1 MIQDTVYN
9 LELHLE
15 QINEKM
21 ERFTPSNTNTSAASI
36 NLDDERAV
44 TKQCLSVCQDAKE
57 CIDSLVDRESILL
70 QEAPQN
76 TIEDDMQEFKAKLL
90 TRQTLDKTRDGLAE
104 TIGRL
109 RERLESLLKEDPDNS
124 EDRIRLQYEID
135 SSKQSLDIC
144 KMASKVSHQK
154 IYRVGE
160 AIADGESDQVLV
172 TTLADLFDVRKAVS
186 KGNSAQLIASM
197 TAESL
202 RDFADKRYN
211 SKFGAVPAID
221 SARNSSS
228 LSVTDTQ
235 NSKPSPNQTDHD
247 EQPPVPEGRRDRPSP
262 NEMRKR
268 HAEGSN
274 GRRD

>member
-21 ERFTPSNTNTSAASI
+21 ERFTPSNTNTSANSI

-44 TKQCLSVCQDAKE
+44 TKQCISVCQDAKE
-57 CIDSLVDRESILL
+57 CIDSLIDRESILL

-76 TIEDDMQEFKAKLL
+76 TIEDDMHFKANVL
-90 TRQTLDKTRDGLAE
+90 TRQTLDGTRDTIAE

-109 RERLESLLKEDPDNS
+109 QERLESLDPNNH
-124 EDRIRLQYEID
+124 EDRMRLQHEID
-135 SSKQSLDIC
+135 ISKQSLDVC
-144 KMASKVSHQK
+144 KAASEVSRQK

-160 AIADGESDQVLV
+160 AIADGDSDQVLV

-186 KGNSAQLIASM
+186 KGNSAQLIGSM
-197 TAESL
+197 TTESL
-202 RDFADKRYN
+202 RDLADKRYN
-211 SKFGAVPAID
+211 SRFGAVPATD
-221 SARNSSS
+221 SVRNSSS
-228 LSVTDTQ
+228 FSVIDSPKSK
-235 NSKPSPNQTDHD
+235 NSFPNQTDHD
-247 EQPPVPEGRRDRPSP
+247 EQPPGPEGRRDRPAP